1 MSRLAEVKSQL
12 HRASFL
18 LMLGN
23 KYLLCHGI
31 IGSLGKCG
39 AVCKLGNRLKPVLR
53 HPVFTHEHRLFLLT
67 TPVIKTV
74 IVKGVWP
81 LVSIIIRTS
90 IWRIAIYHAV
100 RLNLDLREIKRR
112 GDKTLRAPP
121 NSAYCGAVPDTG
133 DAPLALHRLHLAG
146 S

>member
-1 MSRLAEVKSQL
+1 MSRLAEIKSQL

-23 KYLLCHGI
+23 KYLFCHGI
-31 IGSLGKCG
+31 IGSSGKCG
-39 AVCKLGNRLKPVLR
+39 AMRKLGNRLKPVLR

-67 TPVIKTV
+67 TPVIETV
-74 IVKGVWP
+74 IVKSLLFV
-81 LVSIIIRTS
+81 IYIRGT
-90 IWRIAIYHAV
+90 IWRITVYHAV
-100 RLNLDLREIKRR
+100 RLNLDFREIKRR
-112 GDKTLRAPP
+112 GDKALRPPP